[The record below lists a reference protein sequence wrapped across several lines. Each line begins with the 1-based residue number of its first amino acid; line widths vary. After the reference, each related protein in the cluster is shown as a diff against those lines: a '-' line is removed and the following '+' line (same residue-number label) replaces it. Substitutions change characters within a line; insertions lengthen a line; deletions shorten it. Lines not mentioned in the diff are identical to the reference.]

1 MSVRPILVYGQFR
14 REDLS
19 HIGQAAAEA
28 GKLVTRSESIEQ
40 ALAWLDENEAH
51 ALLCHANDAEL
62 LAVQTR
68 SRAKLSKLPVLALSE
83 SLRDLDFVA
92 AFSWGADDLLPMDA
106 LRPLITRLRALPKE
120 APPPPVEHRGEA
132 LVAET
137 DQTRRTTVARVLRNA
152 GFTLRFAVSVQD
164 ARDFALDPKLKLV
177 VSSTELMPDAA
188 GVVQAARSSGSPASF
203 ILGAA
208 PRDLKSER
216 AKIQGLAGVLVT
228 DSFAAP
234 ENVLFVANELTG
246 GRTSGRASPRIA
258 YGTKVDFRV
267 AGRETDERGF
277 SYNVSEKGIYVRTLS
292 PPDEDEVWLELC
304 PPRVERL
311 VRLVGRVAWRRPF
324 NFNESATVPP
334 GFGVEIVDGSVRD
347 RALWVEGYLG
357 LGQAVG

>member
-1 MSVRPILVYGQFR
+1 MSVRPILLYGQFR

-19 HIGQAAAEA
+19 RISEAAAEA
-28 GKLVTRSESIEQ
+28 GKAVTRAESIEQ
-40 ALAWLDENEAH
+40 ALGWLDDNEAH

-68 SRAKLSKLPVLALSE
+68 SRAKLSKLPVIALSE
-83 SLRDLDFVA
+83 SLGDLDFVS
-92 AFSWGADDLLPMDA
+92 AFSWGADDLLPLDA
-106 LRPLITRLRALPKE
+106 LRPLIARLRTLPKE

-152 GFTLRFAVSVQD
+152 GFSLRFAVSAED
-164 ARDFALDPKLKLV
+164 ARKFALDPKLALV
-177 VSSTELMPDAA
+177 VSSIELMPDAA
-188 GVVQAARSSGSPASF
+188 AVVKEARSSGSPANF
-203 ILGAA
+203 IIGAP
-208 PRDLKSER
+208 PRELKGER
-216 AKIQGLAGVLVT
+216 ARIQGLAGVLFT

-267 AGRETDERGF
+267 AGRATDERGF
-277 SYNVSEKGIYVRTLS
+277 SYNVSEKGLYVRTLS

-304 PPRVERL
+304 PPRFERL
-311 VRLVGRVAWRRPF
+311 VRVVGRVAWRRPF

-334 GFGVEIVDGSVRD
+334 GFGVELVDGAAND
-347 RALWVEGYLG
+347 RALWVEGYTRLG
-357 LGQAVG
+357 EAVG